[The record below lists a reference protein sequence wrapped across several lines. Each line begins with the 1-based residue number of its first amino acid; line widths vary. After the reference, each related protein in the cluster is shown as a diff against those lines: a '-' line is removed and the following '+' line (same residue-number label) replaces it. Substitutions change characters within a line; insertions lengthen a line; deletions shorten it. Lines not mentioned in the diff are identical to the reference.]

1 LAFGVGIGLG
11 SALSKDLSA
20 ARSDLEGSGALFAV
34 VVFSALAGAEG
45 RAAPFELG
53 CQFSLITS
61 LFPTYFSS

>member
-1 LAFGVGIGLG
+1 VGAGFGC
-11 SALSKDLSA
+11 ALSEDLSA

-34 VVFSALAGAEG
+34 VVFSALAGVAG
-45 RAAPFELG
+45 GALPLELG